1 MVLAFVGSLSLA
13 RPSCQATNWLSG
25 RQKRDGSDND
35 LNTAQ
40 DYQDMSILLSGS
52 MFA

>member
-25 RQKRDGSDND
+25 LQKRDGSDND
-35 LNTAQ
+35 LNTIVLKTIKTCP
-40 DYQDMSILLSGS
+40 S
-52 MFA
+52 F